1 MPLPWRCCDHS
12 GDVVFGDA
20 DGVLVG
26 SLEAFEAVVEKA
38 EAIAAGEEATMARL
52 DAGEDLS
59 SMMSIGDVV
68 ERVKRQLG

>member
-1 MPLPWRCCDHS
+1 M
-12 GDVVFGDA
+12 FGDA

-59 SMMSIGDVV
+59 SMMSIGGVV